1 MSEIT
6 VVVPTCDRGPL
17 LERTVESVLA
27 QTHRPSRIIVVDNG
41 QRPTTAHL
49 TDPLVEIIRTSPR
62 IGPGRARNIGAE
74 RATTPL
80 VAFIDDDD
88 LWMPGFLE
96 RALAVFADD
105 PSLAAVVGHLERRR
119 TDGTQGAYRQFPVE
133 PEAQR
138 AIYFRNPGFGGSYL
152 AIKREVFLALGGFD
166 TSLPSSEDRDL
177 AARLL
182 ERGERIGVAPE
193 AIAVVCEHDGAR
205 ARHNLVRGNRL
216 FIIKHW
222 SAMRWN
228 ERWQA
233 TKTLVKRWYRHP
245 LTQKR
250 TN

>member
-17 LERTVESVLA
+17 LERAIDSVLA

-41 QRPTTAHL
+41 EQQTTAHL
-49 TDPLVEIIRTSPR
+49 TDRLVEIIRTRPR

-96 RALAVFADD
+96 QALAAFADD

-119 TDGTQGAYRQFPVE
+119 TDGTQGAYRKFPAE

-138 AIYFRNPGFGGSYL
+138 AIYFRNPGFNGSFV
-152 AIKREVFLALGGFD
+152 IKRQIFLAMGGFD
-166 TSLPSSEDRDL
+166 ASLPSSEDRDL

-182 ERGERIGVAPE
+182 ERGERIGVAPG
-193 AIAVVCEHDGAR
+193 AITVVCDHEGMR
-205 ARHNLVRGNRL
+205 ARHNLVRGNRR
-216 FIIKHW
+216 FIAKHW

-233 TKTLVKRWYRHP
+233 TKILVKRWYRHP